1 MRLKVHFVAS
11 APVYMDLTGADNWR
25 KSVVGERG
33 FEPPAPASRR
43 RCPSLS
49 RDRRGQFPFAE
60 LCGQMVN
67 SCAGFRERGSS
78 RTSAPVY
85 LEGS

>member
-1 MRLKVHFVAS
+1 MRGEVHSGAS
-11 APVYMDLTGADNWR
+11 APVYLLLTGADKWR

-43 RCPSLS
+43 RFPSLS
-49 RDRRGQFPFAE
+49 CDSKWVFPFGGA
-60 LCGQMVN
+60 CGQSVN
-67 SCAGFRERGSS
+67 SATHFRERGSK

-85 LEGS
+85 LEG